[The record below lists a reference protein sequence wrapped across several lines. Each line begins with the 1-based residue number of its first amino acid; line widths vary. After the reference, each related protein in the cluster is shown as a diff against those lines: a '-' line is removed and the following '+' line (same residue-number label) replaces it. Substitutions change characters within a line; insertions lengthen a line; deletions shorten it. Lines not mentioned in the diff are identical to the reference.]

1 MIKKLL
7 IIKYSNMD
15 IKLDINPDKA
25 ADLYNDKDF
34 IIDKIRKLDVQY
46 ATDKAKFINQY
57 RLNIENILK
66 TTVSAYENSDDID
79 DDLRSNDIDSLSD
92 VISTISTELKKYD
105 KNIIDGKNLR
115 ESENKNILELRKKR
129 NDLLKKNASDNE
141 INAINVFWKNV
152 NSDVTKKTTESA
164 NKKKYITASSERTTD
179 ELQQNINALNGKRS
193 KSLTDSLNLF
203 KFQKQ
208 LSELQLENHYEIIK
222 IDTTSGNNIS
232 LFYGTL
238 ITNITNNKSMSSTQ
252 KKIQLAELNNK
263 KTQINN
269 STNNIKKESAK
280 FISNTKTKIA
290 KLQKDITT
298 HENKITTQNNNS
310 DIALLN
316 KFNKSMN
323 TKITKLTT
331 DFSLNITKNENALN
345 DKVDNFEKILKSKNN
360 LRLLKYQTEDQITDT
375 KIQSSDEKHN
385 IYIKY
390 FDGLI
395 NERSIFMKNMKNAS
409 FFAYGKKKLPFKDI
423 IDKKITAS
431 SSTQKQINEVIYENN
446 NIINETHAEKNTK
459 IKNFNKITNARQ
471 TDLENILKKR
481 KDETMVLLDQIIKN
495 KNDRNKN
502 ANDILKNKISEN
514 KNPLNDYGFEKLYY
528 ESVNLSGNTAI
539 QKLQVI
545 KNDIAK
551 LSSIGGAKPST
562 VISDIDNRS
571 KKISAELTTNSKS
584 LNKLNA
590 DNDKKNDKKNDKN

>member
-269 STNNIKKESAK
+269 STNTIKKESAK